1 MTSDVRPSPAARRD
15 RRLGL
20 RLGLGAV
27 AAVLVAVPFTLLT
40 VLVLGQYESLE
51 RADRAVADGFH
62 SWVIHRLWLVR
73 TFDVLATVTSPNTWR
88 IVAAVVAVVL
98 WRRGRRRL
106 VYWLVTTM
114 AVGGLL
120 SLVLKLLVARAR
132 PSFPDPVTT
141 ASGYSFP
148 SGHALTSMLFAG
160 VMVVLLHP
168 ATRGARRALV
178 WTVAVLLV
186 VVTGVDRLA
195 LGVHYLSDVL
205 AGWVVALATVFAT
218 TAAFATWRAQEGLP
232 AASPQTGLEP
242 EGPRPRSTP

>member
-62 SWVIHRLWLVR
+62 SWVIHRLWLVK

-88 IVAAVVAVVL
+88 VVAAVVAVVL

-148 SGHALTSMLFAG
+148 SGHALNSMLFAG